1 METYP
6 RVKSVKPLEGKRLLV
21 IFHNDEKRIYDC
33 SPLLTEEV
41 FGPLRNDS
49 FFKMVK
55 PDRGGYGISWSD
67 ELDLSESALWLHGI
81 PAEQGPR
88 AGRS

>member
-6 RVKSVKPLEGKRLLV
+6 KVKSVKPLQGKRLLV
-21 IFHNDEKRIYDC
+21 IFHNDEKSIYDC
-33 SPLLTEEV
+33 GPLLTEEV
-41 FGPLRNDS
+41 FRPLRNDS

-67 ELDLSESALWLHGI
+67 ELDLSESELWLNGI

-88 AGRS
+88 AGRP